1 MTAKA
6 RTGAQDKDRAAEDAT
21 AEQREWAELGLLLD
35 GLSHANAAL
44 KAAAQGVIRQ
54 HDLGPRGAWI
64 LSMITSGVR
73 LPMDLATAFK
83 TSRSLVTIEL
93 NRVIKAGLVEAN
105 PSPVDG
111 RRTELTLTPLGEAAC
126 RNLRRETARIIR
138 RNLAGYSDE
147 QIQFFAQALKDV
159 RRVEPED
166 GSQSTPSS

>member
-6 RTGAQDKDRAAEDAT
+6 RAGAQDQDRARDEIA

-35 GLSHANAAL
+35 GLSHASAAL

-64 LSMITSGVR
+64 LSMIASGVK
-73 LPMDLATAFK
+73 LPMDLATTFK

-93 NRVIKAGLVEAN
+93 NRVIKAGLVEAS
-105 PSPVDG
+105 PSLVDG
-111 RRTELTLTPLGEAAC
+111 RRTELALTSLGETAC
-126 RNLRRETARIIR
+126 RNLRKETARIIR

-147 QIQFFAQALKDV
+147 QIQFLAQALRDV
-159 RRVEPED
+159 RRVEPDD
-166 GSQSTPSS
+166 GSAPPASS